1 MAIAWLVVM
10 VWTTLAGE
18 PWFGIGVC
26 LGLWWVRGM
35 WRYVWPAT
43 RRRTHQQRHPELY
56 PPYPRASGAGDD

>member
-1 MAIAWLVVM
+1 MILIIEIVM

-18 PWFGIGVC
+18 PWFGIGIS

-43 RRRTHQQRHPELY
+43 RRKNVSVLSARSDSAEGGETYEE
-56 PPYPRASGAGDD
+56 S